1 MILFTRFADF
11 LVYTLLGL
19 SPDTR
24 AAGSLQ
30 FFFEDISKI
39 FVLLV
44 LLIYLISLL
53 RAGLQPERIRQFL
66 SGKNRGVGYML
77 ASIFGAVTPFCSCS
91 SIPLFMGFTQAGIP
105 LGITMAFLI
114 TSPIVNEIAL
124 VLLGSLLGWKFM
136 IAYAAIGIAAGILGG
151 IFIDFIKADRFLTPF
166 ARNMLGK
173 ATLQAG
179 VQENPYITPARP
191 GFSERNTFALIE
203 LRTILKRVWKW
214 VFIGVGLGALFH
226 GFVPE
231 SFILDYLGAGRL
243 WTVPAAV
250 GIGIPLYSNASGI
263 IPVAESLLQ
272 KGLPVGTTLAFMMS
286 TVAASLPEFMM
297 LKQVMKIKLL
307 IIFFSMLLSFFTLT
321 GWIFNL
327 FIII

>member
-1 MILFTRFADF
+1 MILFTYFADF
-11 LVYTLLGL
+11 LVYTIFEL
-19 SPDTR
+19 SADTKIS
-24 AAGSLQ
+24 GSLH

-39 FVLLV
+39 FVLLII
-44 LLIYLISLL
+44 LIYLISLL
-53 RAGLQPERIRQFL
+53 RAGLQPERIRNFL
-66 SGKNRGVGYML
+66 SGKKRGVGYIL
-77 ASIFGAVTPFCSCS
+77 ASLFGAVTPFCSCS

-136 IAYAAIGIAAGILGG
+136 VLYAGVGIIAGVLGG
-151 IFIDFIKADRFLTPF
+151 LFIDLIKADRYLTPF
-166 ARNMLGK
+166 AQNMLSNSS
-173 ATLQAG
+173 
-179 VQENPYITPARP
+179 ENTNRDESSTKISL
-191 GFSERNTFALIE
+191 SERNTFALTE
-203 LRTILKRVWKW
+203 LRTILKRVWIW
-214 VFIGVGLGALFH
+214 VFAGVGIGALFH

-231 SFILDYLGAGRL
+231 SFILNHLGAGKI

-250 GIGIPLYSNASGI
+250 GIGIPLYSNATGI

-272 KGLPVGTTLAFMMS
+272 KGLPLGTTLAFMMS

-307 IIFFSMLLSFFTLT
+307 LIFFAMLLFFFTLT
-321 GWIFNL
+321 GWIFN
-327 FIII
+327 FFPII